1 MNEYL
6 ELEYKYEASQVKLTD
21 FMKLADELN
30 PIKKVDVSSWDVYFV
45 KPGTEGVFQ
54 RYRESDTPELTKKV
68 KTKDSNNWE
77 RIEVDLP
84 LDSSRI
90 NEKLVTTYVGLDGYV
105 KNFKI
110 YKSCFI
116 YWFTNTNMVY
126 YTVYDENMKEIGR
139 YLEVEVNKDS
149 LKNISVDKLKEELE
163 TLEKKLEIL
172 GVSKKNRMKRSLFE
186 IYKKEDK

>member
-6 ELEYKYEASQVKLTD
+6 ELEYKYEASDVKLTD

-30 PIKKVDVSSWDVYFV
+30 PVKKIDVSSWDVYFT
-45 KPGTEGVFQ
+45 KPGVEGAFQ

-68 KTKDSNNWE
+68 KTRQANNWE
-77 RIEVDLP
+77 RIEIDLP

-116 YWFTNTNMVY
+116 YWFENTNMVY

-172 GVSKKNRMKRSLFE
+172 GVTKKNRMKRSLFE